1 MGSYLSSLLNFWGTF
16 EIFDS
21 LKIAT
26 LNGNQNS
33 SSVNT
38 IPINLDNRHTN
49 VEARSSSGMVSLN
62 DGIETNGVKARRVYD
77 LFSRTIKRAD
87 ER

>member
-1 MGSYLSSLLNFWGTF
+1 MGSYLSSLLNFWDTF

-38 IPINLDNRHTN
+38 IPINLDNRHKN

-62 DGIETNGVKARRVYD
+62 DGIEANGFKARRVYD
-77 LFSRTIKRAD
+77 LFSRTIKRAN